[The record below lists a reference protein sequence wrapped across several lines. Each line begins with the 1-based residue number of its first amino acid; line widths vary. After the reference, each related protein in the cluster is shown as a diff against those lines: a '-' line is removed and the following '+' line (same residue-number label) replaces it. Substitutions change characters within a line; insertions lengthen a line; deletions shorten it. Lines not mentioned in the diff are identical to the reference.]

1 MLFAAATYL
10 QHGSILLEFLPHN
23 NLHHR
28 RIFHSHS
35 VRGHHIWRICPLSKK
50 REKTKITLET
60 HQILLSC
67 N

>member
-10 QHGSILLEFLPHN
+10 QHGSILPEFPPHN

-28 RIFHSHS
+28 RIVHFHS

-50 REKTKITLET
+50 REKENNI
-60 HQILLSC
+60 
-67 N
+67 